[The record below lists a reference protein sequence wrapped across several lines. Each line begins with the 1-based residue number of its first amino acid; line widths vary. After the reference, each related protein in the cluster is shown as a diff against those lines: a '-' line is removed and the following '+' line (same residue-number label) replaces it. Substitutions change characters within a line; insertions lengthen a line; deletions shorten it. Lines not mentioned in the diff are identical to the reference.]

1 MKLFDI
7 CSRHTGIPFGPP
19 LLNVGKRTIWHD
31 RSLTTIIL
39 YSMTNLSHPSYYDKT
54 KRTNRKGLDIRKI
67 MTRYGRSLTP
77 TIAYDTIGL
86 SHPSYYNKTKKTNKK
101 RTRHQIKNDMLRQ
114 VSPIGKENNT
124 NTRPKRTNHRKT

>member
-1 MKLFDI
+1 
-7 CSRHTGIPFGPP
+7 
-19 LLNVGKRTIWHD
+19 
-31 RSLTTIIL
+31 
-39 YSMTNLSHPSYYDKT
+39 
-54 KRTNRKGLDIRKI
+54 

-124 NTRPKRTNHRKT
+124 NTRLKKNKPPKDIASYSRPSNYQPLSKKGRTTQGLNRNDRSLTPINSTGSTQKTQQTNKDRNTRQIQNKINNTVPI

>member
-1 MKLFDI
+1 
-7 CSRHTGIPFGPP
+7 
-19 LLNVGKRTIWHD
+19 
-31 RSLTTIIL
+31 
-39 YSMTNLSHPSYYDKT
+39 
-54 KRTNRKGLDIRKI
+54 

-77 TIAYDTIGL
+77 TIAYGTIGL
-86 SHPSYYNKTKKTNKK
+86 SLPSYYNKTKKTNKK

>member
-1 MKLFDI
+1 M
-7 CSRHTGIPFGPP
+7 TG
-19 LLNVGKRTIWHD
+19 
-31 RSLTTIIL
+31 
-39 YSMTNLSHPSYYDKT
+39 LSHPSYYDKT

-101 RTRHQIKNDMLRQ
+101 ELDIRSRTTCLDRSLQ
-114 VSPIGKENNT
+114 
-124 NTRPKRTNHRKT
+124 

>member
-1 MKLFDI
+1 M
-7 CSRHTGIPFGPP
+7 TG
-19 LLNVGKRTIWHD
+19 
-31 RSLTTIIL
+31 
-39 YSMTNLSHPSYYDKT
+39 LSPPSYSTVCQVSHTVIYDKT

-101 RTRHQIKNDMLRQ
+101 RTRHKIKNDMLRQ

-124 NTRPKRTNHRKT
+124 NTRLQRTNHQKT

>member
-1 MKLFDI
+1 
-7 CSRHTGIPFGPP
+7 
-19 LLNVGKRTIWHD
+19 
-31 RSLTTIIL
+31 
-39 YSMTNLSHPSYYDKT
+39 
-54 KRTNRKGLDIRKI
+54 

-124 NTRPKRTNHRKT
+124 NTRLKKNKPPKDIASYSRPSNLSTPIQKRQNNTRTEQK

>member
-1 MKLFDI
+1 M
-7 CSRHTGIPFGPP
+7 TG
-19 LLNVGKRTIWHD
+19 
-31 RSLTTIIL
+31 
-39 YSMTNLSHPSYYDKT
+39 LSQPSYSTVCQVSHTVIYDKT
-54 KRTNRKGLDIRKI
+54 KRKI